1 MASIQRSWL
10 LSLLLLTAWAECR
23 AATPMV
29 FRHLTV
35 DDGLAQNTVYATLQ
49 DSRGFLW
56 IATADGLDRYD
67 GYELRHYRH
76 DRTRSDGLAGNFVWA
91 IREDH
96 DGELWLALNNAGV
109 ARFDPRTEHFR
120 SYRHVAG
127 DAGSIASDAVRQLII
142 SRDGHIWIGTSDRGL
157 SVLDPASGRAT
168 QLAHDPLHANS
179 LGSDAVS
186 AIVEDHDGRI
196 WVGTDAGVDLWMPGV
211 AGFRHYPHD
220 PRRPRSL
227 ASNRVSELYVDNS
240 GTLWVGSFD
249 HGLSR
254 FDEATQGFLGYTYD
268 KPYADVRAL
277 LEDSDGRFWVG
288 TAGGLL
294 LLDRA
299 TGSFSRYVHDAT
311 DPGSLRD
318 DFVRSLYQDRGGE
331 LWVGTL
337 AGGVSRW
344 NPRSWQFGLVRP
356 QWLNG
361 AYAIAFADD
370 GAGRLWVGTQGAGLF
385 RYDPDSGKAVTVDAL
400 FGRQHMLPDARV
412 MALLR
417 DSAGNL
423 WAGTMAGGL
432 VRIAPDGGTERFHGA
447 PRDAADRRALGAD
460 GVMALHEAQD
470 GRIWVGT
477 FGGGVALINARTLE
491 VQRVNADPA
500 RGPVLSNLRATSFAQ
515 GSDGVVWVG
524 TDGGGLNALRPDGAI
539 LGAWRHDS
547 RGVASLAADTVYA
560 VHADAQGRIW
570 VGTDGGGL
578 DLVQGSALTPG
589 SVGFQNYSTATGL
602 SSNTIY
608 GIRHDQFGALWIS
621 GNHGL
626 MRLVP
631 ESGAVRTFHR
641 EHGLQGEEFNF
652 GASQR
657 LRDGRLVFAG
667 PTGFNIFEP
676 RQLVATPATNP
687 ALVLT
692 AVDLRGL
699 PARLQSPYPYVQSL
713 RLDHRDD
720 VISFSFAA
728 LDFSAPEKNTYAY
741 RLRGFE
747 DQWVSAGT
755 QRRATFTNLNA
766 GRYVLEVRASGADGV
781 VSDRTL
787 AIPLVVEPAPWKST
801 GAYLIYATL
810 GLLLAW
816 SGYAVHR
823 RKLRQGVLLAE
834 SLEREV
840 RERTAQLQE
849 RNVELLRLT
858 QAKSDFLARM
868 SHEIRTPMNG
878 IIGMSELLSA
888 TELSAQQQR
897 FARTVHSSAQSLLR
911 ILNDIL
917 DLSKVEAGRVDIEL
931 APFDLHEVMS
941 EALEGAAAQA
951 AAKGVELIMAP
962 APQLH
967 GRLLGDAFR
976 IRQVLGNLIGNAVK
990 FTSDGEVSVVADV
1003 HATHDGHADLV
1014 IAVRDTGIGMS
1025 SEVAERIFEP
1035 FSQADESTTRRYGG
1049 TGLGLAICRE
1059 LCKLMGAA
1067 ISVSSYPGV
1076 GSTFRL
1082 QLSLACA
1089 PADDNAAHTAEAPV
1103 AAASRRV
1110 LIVSRRPAL
1119 ADAIARHSRLAGQEP
1134 LEMAPEVAPDALL
1147 TLPPGAADLMI
1158 VDLDSCRDEALRLA
1172 SQRSDLLGSHLVLIG
1187 SEAAFTAVAGHVHVP
1202 AGAQL
1207 VKPLRTAALREA
1219 LAQRAHGVGV
1229 GVGAGAG
1236 IDAAP
1241 PAPVEAP
1248 AGTLRGHVLVVED
1261 NEVNGAV
1268 IEGMLEQLGC
1278 SCVVVANGRI
1288 GVARARSES
1297 FGAILMDTHMPDID
1311 GLEATR
1317 LIRSAEADGS
1327 RTPIIALTADPA
1339 ESHRAACLAAGMD
1352 DFLSK
1357 PTTLA
1362 LLQQALG
1369 RWLAPAPMNEAMT
1382 RIAALEKL
1390 GKPGLVQ
1397 RVAALFVAK
1406 SAEQVAAI
1414 RIALAAADLAA
1425 VKAQCHSLKSSSA
1438 HVGAERLSRVAA
1450 AMEAAA
1456 AAGDESRVRALAT
1469 ELEQAAAAARVDLR
1483 QEIDRRTA

>member
-1 MASIQRSWL
+1 
-10 LSLLLLTAWAECR
+10 
-23 AATPMV
+23 MV
-29 FRHLTV
+29 FRHLSV
-35 DDGLAQNTVYATLQ
+35 DEGLAQNSVLATLQ

-76 DRTRSDGLAGNFVWA
+76 DRSQSGGLAGNFVWA
-91 IREDH
+91 IREDRH
-96 DGELWLALNNAGV
+96 GELWLALKDAGV

-120 SYRHVAG
+120 SYRHVASNSS
-127 DAGSIASDAVRQLII
+127 SIASDAVRQLMI
-142 SRDGHIWIGTSDRGL
+142 SRDGRIWIGTSDKGI
-157 SVLDPASGRAT
+157 SILDPISGRVT
-168 QLAHDPLHANS
+168 QLAHDPQRADS
-179 LGSDAVS
+179 LAADAVS
-186 AIVEDHDGRI
+186 ALVEDHDGRV
-196 WVGTDAGVDLWMPGV
+196 WVGTEAGIDLWLPGA
-211 AGFRHYPHD
+211 AGFRHYAHD

-227 ASNRVSELYVDNS
+227 VSDKISALYVAHG
-240 GTLWVGSFD
+240 GTLWAGSFD

-254 FDEATQGFLGYTYD
+254 FDEVTQSFIGIAID
-268 KPYADVRAL
+268 RSNVDIRAL

-299 TGSFSRYVHDAT
+299 TGSFTRYLHDAT
-311 DPGSLRD
+311 DPSSLRD

-344 NPRSWQFGLVRP
+344 NPRSWLFGLVRP

-385 RYDPDSGKAVTVDAL
+385 RYDPESGKAVSANAL
-400 FGRQHMLPDARV
+400 FGRQHLLPDARI

-417 DSAGNL
+417 DRGGNL
-423 WAGTMAGGL
+423 WVGTMAGGL
-432 VRIAPDGGTERFHGA
+432 VRIAPDGTTERFHGA
-447 PRDAADRRALGAD
+447 PRGPADHRALGAD
-460 GVMALHEAQD
+460 GVMALYEAQD

-477 FGGGVALINARTLE
+477 FGGGVTLIAARTLE
-491 VQRVNADPA
+491 VQRVNTDPA
-500 RGPVLSNLRATSFAQ
+500 RGSALSNPRATSIAQ

-524 TDGGGLNALRPDGAI
+524 TDGGGLNALRPDGTV
-539 LGAWRHDS
+539 LGSWRHDS
-547 RGVASLAADTVYA
+547 RRAASLAADTVYA

-578 DLVQGSALTPG
+578 DRVLGSGLAPAAV
-589 SVGFQNYSTATGL
+589 SFQNLSTTTGL
-602 SSNTIY
+602 SSNTVY
-608 GIRHDQFGALWIS
+608 GIRDDQFGALWIS

-631 ESGAVRTFHR
+631 ESGVVRTFHR

-652 GASQR
+652 GAHQR

-667 PTGFNIFEP
+667 PNGFNVFEP
-676 RQLVATPATNP
+676 RQLAAAAAGNP
-687 ALVLT
+687 PLVLT

-699 PARLQSPYPYVQSL
+699 PARLPAPYPYVQSL
-713 RLDHRDD
+713 HLGFADD
-720 VISFSFAA
+720 VVSFSFAA
-728 LDFSAPEKNTYAY
+728 LDFSAPEKNTYGY

-755 QRRATFTNLNA
+755 QRRATYTNLNA
-766 GRYVLEVRASGADGV
+766 GKYVLEVRAAGADGV
-781 VSDRTL
+781 WSDRQL
-787 AIPLVVEPAPWKST
+787 AIPLTVEPAPWKST
-801 GAYLIYATL
+801 GAYLLYATL
-810 GLLLAW
+810 CVLLVW
-816 SGYAVHR
+816 SGYAAHR

-840 RERTAQLQE
+840 QERTAQLQD

-888 TELSAQQQR
+888 TELTQQQQR

-931 APFDLHEVMS
+931 QPFDLHEVMS
-941 EALEGAAAQA
+941 EALDAAAPQA

-962 APQLH
+962 APELRR
-967 GRLLGDAFR
+967 RLLGDAFR

-990 FTSDGEVSVVADV
+990 FTSVGEVSVVADV
-1003 HATHDGHADLV
+1003 LTTNTERIELV

-1025 SEVAERIFEP
+1025 SAVAERIFEP

-1059 LCKLMGAA
+1059 LCQLMGASV
-1067 ISVSSYPGV
+1067 SVSSQPGV
-1076 GSTFRL
+1076 GSTFRF
-1082 QLSLACA
+1082 QLSLAYATAQADAA
-1089 PADDNAAHTAEAPV
+1089 PAGEKLV
-1103 AAASRRV
+1103 ASEPRRV
-1110 LIVSRRPAL
+1110 LIVTRRTAL
-1119 ADAIARHSRLAGQEP
+1119 AEAIARHTRLAGHDA
-1134 LEMAPEVAPDALL
+1134 LELAPEAAFDTLL
-1147 TLPPGAADLMI
+1147 TLPPDATDLMI
-1158 VDLDSCRDEALRLA
+1158 VDLDSCQEEALRLVG
-1172 SQRSDLLGSHLVLIG
+1172 QRGDLLGSHLVLFG
-1187 SEAAFTAVAGHVHVP
+1187 SAAALTAAAQHADIP
-1202 AGAQL
+1202 AAAQL
-1207 VKPLRTAALREA
+1207 LKPLRTPGLREVLA
-1219 LAQRAHGVGV
+1219 LHPLSTKTGGSTRAEVPS
-1229 GVGAGAG
+1229 
-1236 IDAAP
+1236 DA
-1241 PAPVEAP
+1241 
-1248 AGTLRGHVLVVED
+1248 LRGHVLVVED

-1278 SCVVVANGRI
+1278 SCVVVTNGRI
-1288 GVARARSES
+1288 GVARARSEN
-1297 FGAILMDTHMPDID
+1297 FGVILMDTHMPDID

-1317 LIRSAEADGS
+1317 LIRSGEAGGR

-1339 ESHRAACLAAGMD
+1339 ESHRAACLVAGMD

-1362 LLQQALG
+1362 LLQQAL
-1369 RWLAPAPMNEAMT
+1369 RPWLTPSQPATNEAMT

-1406 SAEQVAAI
+1406 STEQVAAI
-1414 RIALAAADLAA
+1414 HAALVAADLA
-1425 VKAQCHSLKSSSA
+1425 VVRAQCHSLKSSSA

-1450 AMEAAA
+1450 AMETAA
-1456 AAGDESRVRALAT
+1456 AAGDESRVRALAA
-1469 ELEQAAAAARVDLR
+1469 ELQLAAAAALVVLR
-1483 QEIDRRTA
+1483 QEMMRRSA